1 MHSYLNA
8 KLSKILRKALQ
19 IVGYLLL
26 QLKSR
31 SKFNCLFKQASY
43 YVVAMAVHLWVFFVC
58 LFFVCL
64 DPMCRYGLV
73 KVQYV
78 GMGGESLI
86 PPGSVS

>member
-19 IVGYLLL
+19 IVG
-26 QLKSR
+26 R
-31 SKFNCLFKQASY
+31 NFNCLFKQASY